1 MWFLST
7 RWLPLATALVVFTCS
22 AVSAQTSNAP
32 LPAVGVVVATKQD
45 VTPSYEFVGRIEAVS
60 RVALRAR
67 VTGFLREQ
75 RFSDGQTVNEGDIL
89 FIIEQEP
96 FAAALRQAE
105 ADLAAAKAEAEN
117 ATVALE
123 RAVELRANETV
134 SQATV
139 DDRTATKR
147 VADASVLQREAAL
160 EKARITFSYTE
171 VVAPI
176 SGRIGRTSVK
186 PGNLVSPETG
196 VLATIVNDNP
206 AYVNFNV
213 TDREALEV
221 RRALADAGIAEV
233 RNNQRVQIKLRL
245 SDGSIYSETGR
256 VDFRDVQVNPT
267 TDTILFRGVIAN
279 PRGILA
285 DQQFVIVIVE
295 TATPKQLIVIPA
307 ATISFDQRGR
317 FVLIIDDDGRVQE
330 RFITVGSEVAGGV
343 AVTKGLE
350 AGDRVIRDG
359 IMKVRPGMQVEARPI
374 AQAPGGK

>member
-1 MWFLST
+1 MWFLSI
-7 RWLPLATALVVFTCS
+7 RLLALATAHVVFTCS
-22 AVSAQTSNAP
+22 AVSAQTSTPP

-45 VTPSYEFVGRIEAVS
+45 VTPSYEFVGRLEAVS

-67 VTGFLREQ
+67 VTGFLNEQ
-75 RFSDGQTVNEGDIL
+75 RFNDGQDVKEGDIL

-96 FAAALRQAE
+96 FAAAVRQAE

-117 ATVALE
+117 AKVALE
-123 RAVELRANETV
+123 RAVELRARDTV
-134 SQATV
+134 SQSTV

-147 VADASVLQREAAL
+147 VADATVLQREAAL
-160 EKARITFSYTE
+160 QQAQITFSYTE

-206 AYVNFNV
+206 VYVNFNV

-221 RRALADAGIAEV
+221 RRALADAGITEV
-233 RNNQRVQIKLRL
+233 KENKRVQIKLRL

-256 VDFRDVQVNPT
+256 VNFRDVQVNPT

-285 DQQFVIVIVE
+285 DQQFVVVIVE
-295 TATPKQLIVIPA
+295 TATPEQRIVIPA
-307 ATISFDQRGR
+307 ATISIDQRGR
-317 FVLIIDDDGRVQE
+317 FVLIIDDDGKVQE
-330 RFITVGSEVAGGV
+330 RFITVGNEVAGGV

-359 IMKVRPGMQVEARPI
+359 IMKVRPGMQVEARPVD
-374 AQAPGGK
+374 QPKG